1 MPTVADLDRLDAI
14 VGTLREL
21 TGKQRGEL
29 IEAEAWNRL
38 VGAVID
44 IGRTTIEDGSDQ
56 VPGHKHTDQVSLD
69 WLDPRLRA
77 QILEGGANP
86 ANAAAL
92 AKLERRLAEF
102 ARKLDAVSE
111 RLTRIQS
118 DVAGVATRDVEREAA
133 VGTALRR
140 LDGVFD
146 AREDVAALRGSLR
159 TIEGQVRTAADL
171 SNRLI
176 DDGGD
181 EIDFTA
187 ISRRVAALEEI
198 EARLTLPGGD
208 RFAGDSYARDLAR
221 LRAELVTEEELRE
234 RLETLQG
241 GLSENDRA
249 GLLDAARD
257 AAVAANRDTLAA
269 LETDLRRSQDDSLR
283 QIEGTL
289 DTRIGAATGDLRD
302 RILSVARDEQAA
314 LLTARLDSFRTTQTA
329 EMDRRLAAQADGLT
343 AQMTAMNASV
353 RDDVSAQVSARLEER
368 IGGTDARI
376 EALNRTITALDDQM
390 TGITGTLAAQA
401 ERVETVNR
409 ELLAATSRLNV
420 QLTERIGGIE
430 ATLNERIGVAAQDLR
445 AAIRA
450 ERQGEMAVMRD
461 QLGTQLTRTIRDVAR
476 TEVTMA
482 TSQLRGEMTDI
493 ATAAIRSDIDAIR
506 AELRET
512 SVVSDA
518 RLSGLVSAEVR
529 RQTADLDARI
539 DVALE
544 NRDIRIDR
552 DVDPV
557 IVGPVVRR

>member
-38 VGAVID
+38 VDAVID

-92 AKLERRLAEF
+92 SKLERRLAEF

-111 RLTRIQS
+111 RLTRMQS

-257 AAVAANRDTLAA
+257 AAVSANRDTLAA
-269 LETDLRRSQDDSLR
+269 LETDLRRSQDDRLR
-283 QIEGTL
+283 QIDGTL
-289 DTRIGAATGDLRD
+289 ATRIGAATGDLRD

-343 AQMTAMNASV
+343 AQMTSMNASV
-353 RDDVSAQVSARLEER
+353 RDDVSAQVSARLEDR
-368 IGGTDARI
+368 IGDTDARI

-430 ATLNERIGVAAQDLR
+430 ATLDERIGVAAQGLR

>member
-14 VGTLREL
+14 VVTLREL

-38 VGAVID
+38 VDAVID

-176 DDGGD
+176 DDGGG
-181 EIDFTA
+181 EIDFNA
-187 ISRRVAALEEI
+187 ISRRVAAIEEI

-208 RFAGDSYARDLAR
+208 RFAADSYARDLAR

-257 AAVAANRDTLAA
+257 AAVSANRDTLAA

-430 ATLNERIGVAAQDLR
+430 ATLDERIGVAAQDLR

>member
-14 VGTLREL
+14 VVTLREL

-38 VGAVID
+38 VDAVID

-208 RFAGDSYARDLAR
+208 RFAADSYARDLAR

-376 EALNRTITALDDQM
+376 EALNRTIAALDDQM

-430 ATLNERIGVAAQDLR
+430 ATLDERIGVAAQGLR